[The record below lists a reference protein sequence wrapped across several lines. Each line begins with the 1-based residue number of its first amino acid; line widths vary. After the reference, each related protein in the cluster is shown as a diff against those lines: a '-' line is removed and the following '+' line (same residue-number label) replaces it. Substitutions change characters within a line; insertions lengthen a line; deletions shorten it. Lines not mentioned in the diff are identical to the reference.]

1 MAQNLLLS
9 LEITAL
15 GMGLVFVAIIVLWG
29 MMWGLTAIPMK
40 ADADESDSKPEPAP
54 VAADG
59 LAAQAAAVAVAIAL
73 AEQSLS
79 SAHPLP
85 QPPTALVSAWQLGTR
100 TRQLY
105 EKGGQRRQLGSKR

>member
-1 MAQNLLLS
+1 MLESLITA

-15 GMGLVFVAIIVLWG
+15 GMGLVFAAILLLWG

-40 ADADESDSKPEPAP
+40 QDAAEKTDSPEPAP
-54 VAADG
+54 VEADG
-59 LAAQAAAVAVAIAL
+59 LKAQAAAVAVAIAL

-85 QPPTALVSAWQLGTR
+85 QPPTAIISAWQLGTR
-100 TRQLY
+100 SRQLY
-105 EKGGQRRQLGSKR
+105 EKGGQRRQLGTKR